1 MTDTPTTS
9 VAREIIRIDPKSVS
23 VGSRPASAWLTG
35 LVFWLVISVV
45 LPIAA
50 SGGFIDTLFMPAG
63 FLCYVTIQFSA
74 IRISQLLIAGRP
86 RYMAI
91 NFWIFV
97 YLFFGVSAFAQVD
110 RNQYGR
116 HESYVGG
123 QYTPKVLF
131 TAQLIVLVGC
141 FMYEVGAY
149 LARRRPAK
157 ALMTTPRQSSISVP
171 ALKIV
176 SAIANF
182 AGLIYAT
189 RAGSSLIGTRD
200 SLENFDA
207 NAVNNIVRVLLFV
220 SAFLVIYA
228 VRRGR
233 ILEWRSLSLSTKVN
247 FLLCITL
254 CVVVNNPTTTQR
266 SVVAAVLGA
275 LVVAAV
281 RVNSARFVRLL
292 IIGLISSTIVIYPL
306 LSTYFRRATP
316 VENATRQVDSSV
328 VGQLGEADSNFG
340 MFTQVADG
348 VEYVNA
354 NGHSFGR
361 FLLSSTLVFVPRSIW
376 TSKAFDVGD
385 TVHDKLGYPSR
396 FNYSSPLW
404 MESYIEGGFIWLAL
418 VFLALGALSML
429 LDIHYLTFAQGRL
442 AIITPV
448 LAFYQNYI
456 LRGSL
461 LAAMPML
468 YVILFVMWFVTRRP
482 STREVTELAVA
493 ESTR

>member
-23 VGSRPASAWLTG
+23 VGSRPTSAWLTG

-50 SGGFIDTLFMPAG
+50 SGGFIDTLFMPTG

-254 CVVVNNPTTTQR
+254 CIVVNNPTTTQR

-281 RVNSARFVRLL
+281 RVNSARFVRLH

-354 NGHSFGR
+354 NGHSFGK

-429 LDIHYLTFAQGRL
+429 LDLHYLTFAQGRL

-468 YVILFVMWFVTRRP
+468 YVILLVMWFVTRRP
-482 STREVTELAVA
+482 STRQVPELAIA
-493 ESTR
+493 ETT